1 MFLIPTQ
8 NLVEQQ
14 GNIID
19 RYTEFTVG
27 RYHGGQKNK
36 RFYTD
41 YEAWQSEMAVR
52 DVLVMMAKKFYD
64 LLVHG
69 FIQMSQISLL
79 VVDECHHTD

>member
-1 MFLIPTQ
+1 MVFIIPTQ

-14 GNIID
+14 ATIID

-36 RFYTD
+36 RYYTD
-41 YEAWQSEMAVR
+41 FQDWQTEMASK

-69 FIQMSQISLL
+69 FI
-79 VVDECHHTD
+79 